1 MNNKYKISP
10 LSYFTF
16 ESDGM
21 ELTNSKSKKTIR
33 IDNKLLELILHMK
46 EAKSYNEIEK
56 FVCENLKI
64 EKYNLEEF
72 FNYLIKNKFLIKE
85 GDKIEKYYELWKSY
99 GWINSLIYHTYT
111 YDYPVLDY
119 STPASYVRDQ
129 KTMKKFI
136 NQEDEPSIYKEVTGE
151 KVNLPKVRTHSS
163 KNFYEIF
170 DVEKQLNTELDLQL
184 LSDILFY
191 TYGQISSLKFPV
203 TQKLIRRTSPSGGAR
218 HPSECYIAILNSGL
232 LKKGIYHYSVK
243 NHCLELIK
251 EGDFKE
257 YLYESCYGLNQF
269 EKEAEIVFLHTS
281 IFPRNWFRYRE
292 PKTYKVI
299 YYDFGHILY
308 NFKLITRLLGLA
320 SYTIGSGLNDDNVER
335 LLDID
340 GYNEGIIYFTA
351 I

>member
-64 EKYNLEEF
+64 EKYNLEEI

-170 DVEKQLNTELDLQL
+170 DVEKQLNTELDL
-184 LSDILFY
+184 
-191 TYGQISSLKFPV
+191 
-203 TQKLIRRTSPSGGAR
+203 
-218 HPSECYIAILNSGL
+218 
-232 LKKGIYHYSVK
+232 
-243 NHCLELIK
+243 
-251 EGDFKE
+251 
-257 YLYESCYGLNQF
+257 
-269 EKEAEIVFLHTS
+269 
-281 IFPRNWFRYRE
+281 
-292 PKTYKVI
+292 
-299 YYDFGHILY
+299 
-308 NFKLITRLLGLA
+308 
-320 SYTIGSGLNDDNVER
+320 
-335 LLDID
+335 
-340 GYNEGIIYFTA
+340 
-351 I
+351 